1 MTKNFSTNTTS
12 HPTQNCNCERRILF
26 IQVEADCP
34 AYKLHPE
41 DQGVPGGYFVDVPA
55 SMDDDTAAACAM
67 GGFHS
72 QIAIEQLWGYSYTI
86 YDIETDFELDPY
98 QIDDWYEFADQAGE
112 VTSTK
117 QTCVHIHH

>member
-1 MTKNFSTNTTS
+1 MTNNFSINTSGYQTNE
-12 HPTQNCNCERRILF
+12 CACDRRTLF

-34 AYKLHPE
+34 AYKSHPE
-41 DQGVPGGYFVDVPA
+41 DQCVPGGYFVDVPA

-72 QIAIEQLWGYSYTI
+72 QIAIQQLWGYDYTI
-86 YDIETDFELDPY
+86 YDIATDMRLNPY
-98 QIDDWYEFADQAGE
+98 EIDDWYEFADQAGK

-117 QTCVHIHH
+117 ETCVLIHH